1 MTLPHDESGSG
12 PAVLLLHNGLCDRRM
27 WDRQLRTFADS
38 RRVIRC
44 DLPGFG
50 DAQLPHGPFSC
61 AEDVL
66 GLLDA
71 LDIDRAAIVGNS
83 LGGRVAVDVCV
94 AAPERVSALVLVAP
108 GRAGWDWSDSVREVW
123 RRESEAAEGGDLD
136 RATEISLQLWL
147 DGPHRAP
154 GTVGGELR
162 ASVAAMQRRAYELE
176 LAAPDAG
183 PERRPSG
190 SSADIRA
197 PALILT
203 GDLDVPDMATIAD
216 TYQREIPG
224 ARRAVLHGAAHLP
237 SLELPDEFDRLVL
250 DFLREVQGGLAPRRP

>member
-1 MTLPHDESGSG
+1 
-12 PAVLLLHNGLCDRRM
+12 M
-27 WDRQLRTFADS
+27 WDRQMHTFANS
-38 RRVIRC
+38 WRVIRC

-50 DAQLPHGPFSC
+50 DAALPPGPYSC
-61 AEDVL
+61 VDDVL
-66 GLLDA
+66 ALLDA
-71 LDIDRAAIVGNS
+71 LGVDRAAVVGNS
-83 LGGRVAVDVCV
+83 LGGRVAVDVCL

-108 GRAGWDWSDSVREVW
+108 GRDGWDWSDAVGEFW
-123 RRESEAAEGGDLD
+123 RRESEAAESGDLD
-136 RATEISLQLWL
+136 GAAEISLQLWL

-154 GTVGGELR
+154 GTVGGALR

-190 SSADIRA
+190 SAADIRT

-203 GDLDVPDMATIAD
+203 GDLDVPDMAAIAD

-224 ARRAVLHGAAHLP
+224 ARRAVLHGAAHRP

-250 DFLREVQGGLAPRRP
+250 DFLREVQGGLSGS